1 MRHSFFIFGAVLVLC
16 LSMVSVP
23 PAFADD
29 DEVVDGV
36 VVPKLSKD
44 PVSLDKSV
52 ETGLDHL
59 FSVLEDRSVPFDM
72 AQLGSLLDM
81 VANGTEDPKD
91 IAPAR
96 RYEGSGVCLRH
107 SFHSDLGTLMRY
119 FYNKDIPSFLL
130 SPSSLRFSNWY
141 KDSEFMQRATPL
153 WNELDNLDKPVVTRG
168 REFESCT
175 PDAFGEAYFTYDVD
189 RLLVLLK
196 YQGRNVLISVSRQ
209 VDVSDVGR
217 KGAIIND
224 KDWDYFYSG
233 IEGLNRGLIGW
244 MDIYMYKSASVL
256 VFVEQ
261 DKDAKQSSLFLF
273 KWLKAGWSG
282 MNVVKRQHIYAGTVR
297 YSQSLSKVLE
307 TPTLTPEELSVGMS
321 EVTALTKPQVDALIE
336 QYAVNFEKRFK
347 ADPKM
352 TQRSYAKVIADGGY
366 ADVLDDRA
374 RLYTVYLEKLKSML
388 GMETLIDVGSVTA
401 AK

>member
-1 MRHSFFIFGAVLVLC
+1 MRHSFFIVGMAFVLC
-16 LSMVSVP
+16 LSLFAAS
-23 PAFADD
+23 PAVADE
-29 DEVVDGV
+29 EVVDGV
-36 VVPKLSKD
+36 VVPKLAKD
-44 PVSLDKSV
+44 PAALDTSV

-59 FSVLEDRSVPFDM
+59 FAVLEDKSVQFDM
-72 AQLGSLLDM
+72 TQLGPLLEM
-81 VANGTEDPKD
+81 VANGTDDPKD

-96 RYEGSGVCLRH
+96 RYEGNGVMLRH

-141 KDSEFMQRATPL
+141 KDSEFMQRSTPL
-153 WNELDNLDKPVVTRG
+153 WTELDNLDKPVITRG

-175 PDAFGEAYFTYDVD
+175 PDSFGEAYFTYDVD
-189 RLLVLLK
+189 RLLILLK
-196 YQGRNVLISVSRQ
+196 YQGRKILVSVSRQ

-224 KDWDYFYSG
+224 QEWDYFYSG
-233 IEGLNRGLIGW
+233 IEGLNKGLIGW
-244 MDIYMYKSASVL
+244 MDIYMYNSASVL

-261 DKDAKQSSLFLF
+261 DQAAKQSSLFLF

-307 TPTLTPEELSVGMS
+307 TPTLTPEQLSVGMS
-321 EVTALTKPQVDALIE
+321 EVSAMSKPQIDALIE
-336 QYAVNFEKRFK
+336 QYAVNFEERFK

-352 TQRSYAKVIADGGY
+352 KQRSYAKVIADGGY
-366 ADVLDDRA
+366 AEVMDDRA
-374 RLYTVYLEKLKSML
+374 RRYTVYLEKLKAML
-388 GMETLIDVGSVTA
+388 GMDTLIDIGSVTA
-401 AK
+401 AN